1 MTRPIKTITTLGA
14 AITMAMAGLAA
25 AGELRPLDLPSARE
39 PYIQQQEQQQQ
50 RAPDAAATVYDR
62 FREKIGRLSK
72 QEKNEALKEFK
83 SRLETAKAAEYSK
96 AAAHYQTL
104 INILSHP
111 ESFITE

>member
-39 PYIQQQEQQQQ
+39 PYIQQQQQQQEQQ

-111 ESFITE
+111 